1 MHSMLR
7 GAAVDL
13 MFSTTVL
20 PQEGVGMHLPAVA
33 IGRCQSTPFSTG
45 RDVKHFQS
53 YLGTRAK
60 SSQ

>member
-20 PQEGVGMHLPAVA
+20 RQEGGRNRMHLPAVA

-53 YLGTRAK
+53 
-60 SSQ
+60 